1 MIDLNLSKYL
11 SKRSIKR
18 IVVVLIV
25 LLILLILKEIFFSS
39 SEETG
44 MPATVV
50 NAVTAQTQNWHVQI
64 QSTGTI
70 NTFQG
75 AMLKAQVQGPVTAVY
90 FDSGTMVKAGDKLIQ
105 IYPDIIKAQL
115 DKAQAQLQLNQV
127 TYQRYLNLY
136 QKNAVA
142 QQAVDQAYSSW
153 KQSLADVQNYQAT
166 LRQYNVTAPFD
177 GMAGLRQVSVGQ
189 YLTVGS
195 DIVNLEQIDP
205 IRVDFSIPDIYVD
218 DIAVGQKVS
227 VVPSSNQSKSIDGQ
241 VSAIN
246 SAVDPSTRSIALW
259 GSIPNP
265 SRTLLPGTYAVVTLY
280 SLKTHPIVAIP
291 QTALSYDSN
300 GDIVYKIV
308 NGVARKTQVTS
319 GIRQGNEVAITSGL
333 SAGDVIVSDGLIKIT
348 YDGIPV
354 KIANLNGKPVA
365 PSNPSQS
372 K

>member
-11 SKRSIKR
+11 SKRTIKR
-18 IVVVLIV
+18 IVIALIILIV
-25 LLILLILKEIFFSS
+25 ILILKEIFFSS
-39 SEETG
+39 PTETSV
-44 MPATVV
+44 PATIV
-50 NAVTAQTQNWHVQI
+50 NAVTAKTQNWHVQI

-70 NTFQG
+70 NTFKG
-75 AMLKAQVQGPVTAVY
+75 AMLKAQVQGPVTAIY

-105 IYPDIIKAQL
+105 IYPDIIQAQL
-115 DKAQAQLQLNQV
+115 DKAEAELELNQV

-142 QQAVDQAYSSW
+142 QQALDQAYSSW
-153 KQSLADVQNYQAT
+153 RQSLADVQNYQAT

-205 IRVDFSIPDIYVD
+205 IRVGFSIPDIYVD

-246 SAVDPSTRSIALW
+246 SAVDPTTRSIALW

-265 SRTLLPGTYAVVTLY
+265 THTLLPGTYAVVTLY

-308 NGVARKTQVTS
+308 NGIARKTQVVA
-319 GIRQGNEVAITSGL
+319 GIRQGNDVAINSGL
-333 SAGDVIVSDGLIKIT
+333 SAGDVVVSDGLVKMTYDGMPVKIT
-348 YDGIPV
+348 YLD
-354 KIANLNGKPVA
+354 GKPIA
-365 PSNPSQS
+365 ASNTVES